1 MPCAMQQDTTNLYN
15 LPKRPAIKHHE
26 NTILSPYKKSFY
38 HLMKTRFY
46 YMKYT
51 MHHLEATIRPP

>member
-1 MPCAMQQDTTNLYN
+1 MQQDTTNLYN

-26 NTILSPYKKSFY
+26 NTILSPYKKSFN

-46 YMKYT
+46 YMKYA
-51 MHHLEATIRPP
+51 MHHLENNIRPP

>member
-1 MPCAMQQDTTNLYN
+1 MQQDTTNLYN
-15 LPKRPAIKHHE
+15 LPKRPEIKHHE

-46 YMKYT
+46 QPKDA
-51 MHHLEATIRPP
+51 MHHLENNIRPP